1 MELQL
6 SIIMCQGGGQ
16 FFGPMDATAI
26 HDHHDLFVGF
36 AKDVH
41 DLVNILAQGF
51 CVKMRHD
58 LIEDFRGAI
67 LDGADD
73 AEQHPAGDAAP
84 RAILEPRLPLEGFVA
99 FDLTLTQRAGG
110 EASAL
115 GFAPPACAGQGKA
128 PEHRFVFIEQNDLPP
143 ACSILQGGEFDRAI
157 RKGCRVGR
165 QSTGGTIKAQFVF
178 FKTPRTLSRPS

>member
-6 SIIMCQGGGQ
+6 SIIMCQGRGQ
-16 FFGPMDATAI
+16 FFGSMDATAI
-26 HDHHDLFVGF
+26 HDHHDLFGGF

-115 GFAPPACAGQGKA
+115 GFAPPAGAGQGKA
-128 PEHRFVFIEQNDLPP
+128 PEHRFVFIEQMISP
-143 ACSILQGGEFDRAI
+143 AGSILQGGEFDRAI

-165 QSTGGTIKAQFVF
+165 QSTGGAIKAQLVF
-178 FKTPRTLSRPS
+178 F